1 MNNRNA
7 LIVKL
12 DEHHPLVLEEWHVTF
27 APLVV
32 NNRPQEQRPA
42 WIVYQEDINPNKNK
56 QPVLIA
62 KSTPTPMLHSKL
74 YAQHVSW
81 ANMLLILAVLHARP
95 VVRVVLVWVVQNARK
110 VFIALPMIPI

>member
-1 MNNRNA
+1 MNNNNA

-12 DEHHPLVLEEWHVTF
+12 DEHRPRVLEKRHVTF

-56 QPVLIA
+56 QPVLIV
-62 KSTPTPMLHSKL
+62 KLTPTPMLHSKL

-81 ANMLLILAVLHARP
+81 ANSLLILAVLHARP
-95 VVRVVLVWVVQNARK
+95 VVRVVLAWVVENVQK
-110 VFIALPMIPI
+110 VFFVLPMIPI

>member
-1 MNNRNA
+1 MNNNNA

-12 DEHHPLVLEEWHVTF
+12 DEHRLRVLEKRHVTF

-74 YAQHVSW
+74 YAQHVWW

-95 VVRVVLVWVVQNARK
+95 VVRVVLAWVVENVQK
-110 VFIALPMIPI
+110 VFFVLPMIPI